1 MAMLNVVELMGPAGV
16 VVVLGAIMVIAVLW
30 ATK

>member
-16 VVVLGAIMVIAVLW
+16 VVVLVAIMVIAVLW

>member
-1 MAMLNVVELMGPAGV
+1 MAILTIIDLIGPAGV
-16 VVVLGAIMVIAVLW
+16 VVVLGAIMTIAVLW

>member
-1 MAMLNVVELMGPAGV
+1 MAILNVVELMGPIGV
-16 VVVLGAIMVIAVLW
+16 VVVLVAIMTIAVLW